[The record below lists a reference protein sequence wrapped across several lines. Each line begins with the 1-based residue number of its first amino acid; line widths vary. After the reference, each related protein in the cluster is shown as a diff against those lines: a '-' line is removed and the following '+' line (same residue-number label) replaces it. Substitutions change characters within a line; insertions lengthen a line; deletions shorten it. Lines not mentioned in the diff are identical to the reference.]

1 MSNALAR
8 AFLKAKMDF
17 DHGVL
22 EAIKDAA
29 TKFYEQTGVKPST
42 IRFEMEY
49 DCTEQDGRLE
59 YVIKH
64 AGFDYNLDEVA

>member
-1 MSNALAR
+1 MSNQLAK

-17 DHGVL
+17 DYSVC

-29 TKFYEQTGVKPST
+29 TKFHEQTGVKPFS
-42 IRFEMEY
+42 IKFEMEY
-49 DCTEQDGRLE
+49 DCAGQDGQLE
-59 YVIKH
+59 YILKH

>member
-1 MSNALAR
+1 MSNALAK

-17 DHGVL
+17 DHSVCAAVK
-22 EAIKDAA
+22 EAA
-29 TKFYEQTGVKPST
+29 TKFHEQTGVKPST
-42 IRFEMEY
+42 IRLEMEY

-59 YVIKH
+59 YTLKH